1 LKTPFHS
8 ISKRSFFFLTAICL
22 VLTLFCQFPYR
33 AIALSI
39 EEERILGEKFLT
51 QIRAH
56 FELVNDGFLNDY
68 INDLGH
74 YLIKPLETKPFPFNF
89 YIIKD
94 NSLNAFAAPGGHI
107 FIFSG
112 LIDVMDE
119 VDELAAVLSHE
130 IGHVSARHLSQ
141 RIEQSKKIS
150 LATVAMILAGIF
162 IGGDVGQALTTGSV
176 AAGMQAQLHYS
187 RIDERQADQLGFKYM
202 TEASFDPSS
211 MIVILRKIER
221 GYWLGTDKVP
231 PYLLTHPTGPERM
244 ANLDAMLSQHFAGSS
259 NKEITQFINLFP
271 LFKTVIQAN
280 CLDPPDAERRFN
292 LQLAETPG
300 SYLPHL
306 GLGIVY
312 TAKSDYGKAIF
323 HLQKAY
329 RQTSRIIPVLTYLG
343 NAYQMNGQN
352 KEAVK
357 ILQEALRLNDQDK
370 GALYLLGLS
379 YENLG
384 DYQKAIQIFERLS
397 ALNQTRTDVYYHL
410 GIVYGKVRQL
420 GLAHYN
426 FGIYFKALGQMQN
439 ASFHFRKAETLS
451 VNNPELKEKIRK
463 AKGEAS
469 S

>member
-1 LKTPFHS
+1 MGILFS
-8 ISKRSFFFLTAICL
+8 LFF
-22 VLTLFCQFPYR
+22 QFPSR
-33 AIALSI
+33 AVALSI
-39 EEERILGEKFLT
+39 EEERDLGEKFLA

-56 FELVNDGFLNDY
+56 FELVNDGFSNDY
-68 INDLGH
+68 INDLGNF
-74 YLIKPLETKPFPFNF
+74 LIKPLETKPFPFKF

-119 VDELAAVLSHE
+119 VDELAAVLTHE

-150 LATVAMILAGIF
+150 LATVAMILAGMF

-202 TEASFDPSS
+202 TEASFDPAS

-221 GYWLGTDKVP
+221 GSWLGTDKMP

-244 ANLDAMLSQHFAGSS
+244 ANLDAMLSQYFAGSPK
-259 NKEITQFINLFP
+259 KETNQFINLFP
-271 LFKTVIQAN
+271 LFKTVIQAI
-280 CLDPPDAERRFN
+280 CLDPPDAERQFKD
-292 LQLAETPG
+292 QLGETPG

-312 TAKSDYGKAIF
+312 TGKSDYGKAIL
-323 HLQKAY
+323 HLQKSYGQAP
-329 RQTSRIIPVLTYLG
+329 RIIPVLTYLG
-343 NAYQMNGQN
+343 DAYQMNGQN
-352 KEAVK
+352 KEAIRV
-357 ILQEALRLNDQDK
+357 LEEALRINDQDRE
-370 GALYLLGLS
+370 ALYLLGLS

-384 DYQKAIQIFERLS
+384 DYRKAIQIFERLS
-397 ALNQTRTDVYYHL
+397 AFTPIRTDVYYHL
-410 GIVYGKVRQL
+410 GIVYGRVKQL

-426 FGIYFKALGQMQN
+426 FGIYFKALGQLQN
-439 ASFHFRKAETLS
+439 ASFHFRKAEALS
-451 VNNPELKEKIRK
+451 KNNPGLKEKIQK

-469 S
+469 